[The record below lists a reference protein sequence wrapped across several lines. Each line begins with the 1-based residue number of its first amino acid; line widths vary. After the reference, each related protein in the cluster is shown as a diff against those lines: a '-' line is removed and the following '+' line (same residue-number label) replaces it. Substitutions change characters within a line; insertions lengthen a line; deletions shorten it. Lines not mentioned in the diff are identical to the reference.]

1 MTSHSREWNIR
12 RVLAIEDG
20 PFSKSDRYC
29 LLLGVVTTNNSIQRF
44 VLDRIDVDGTDATR
58 KVTSLARRAGSL
70 DLIILPS
77 ISLGG
82 FNVVNAHKLHQETNL
97 PILVVNPVRPD
108 LGSVKKALRRHFA
121 DWKEKIALFHRM
133 GPPHTLRIS
142 RRETAYFYCVGL
154 PPLKAAGMLRKMVQF
169 GKRPEPLRIAR
180 IVARALGDSP
190 SVEALRSI

>member
-1 MTSHSREWNIR
+1 LTSHSRESDVR

-29 LLLGVVTTNNSIQRF
+29 LLLGVETIKNSIQRF
-44 VLDRIDVDGTDATR
+44 VLDHIHVDGTDATR
-58 KVTSLARRAGSL
+58 KVTSLARRTSSL

-82 FNVVNAHKLHQETNL
+82 FNVVNAHKLHQETKL

-108 LGSVKKALRRHFA
+108 LGSVKKALRRHFT

-133 GPPHTLRIS
+133 GPPHTLLIS

-154 PPLKAAGMLRKMVQF
+154 PPSKAASILRRMIQF

-190 SVEALRSI
+190 SVEALRRI

>member
-1 MTSHSREWNIR
+1 MTSHRREGDVR

-58 KVTSLARRAGSL
+58 KVTSLARRTGSL

-82 FNVVNAHKLHQETNL
+82 FNVVNAHKLHQETKL
-97 PILVVNPVRPD
+97 PILVANPVRPD

-133 GPPHTLRIS
+133 GPPHTLRIG
-142 RRETAYFYCVGL
+142 RRERAYFYCVGL
-154 PPLKAAGMLRKMVQF
+154 PPSKAACIVRRMIQF

-180 IVARALGDSP
+180 IVARALRDSP
-190 SVEALRSI
+190 SVEALRRI

>member
-1 MTSHSREWNIR
+1 LTSHRREGDVR

-58 KVTSLARRAGSL
+58 KVTSLARRTGSL

-82 FNVVNAHKLHQETNL
+82 FNVVNAHKLHQETKL
-97 PILVVNPVRPD
+97 PILVANPVRPD

-133 GPPHTLRIS
+133 GPPHTLRIG
-142 RRETAYFYCVGL
+142 RRERAYFYCVGL
-154 PPLKAAGMLRKMVQF
+154 PPSKAACIVRRMIQF

-180 IVARALGDSP
+180 IVARALRDSP
-190 SVEALRSI
+190 SVEALRRI

>member
-1 MTSHSREWNIR
+1 M
-12 RVLAIEDG
+12 
-20 PFSKSDRYC
+20 
-29 LLLGVVTTNNSIQRF
+29 
-44 VLDRIDVDGTDATR
+44 
-58 KVTSLARRAGSL
+58 

-82 FNVVNAHKLHQETNL
+82 FNVVDAHKLHQEIKL

-121 DWKEKIALFHRM
+121 DWEEKIALFHRM

-142 RRETAYFYCVGL
+142 REETAYFYCVGL
-154 PPLKAAGMLRKMVQF
+154 PRSKAARMLGKMIQF

-180 IVARALGDSP
+180 IVARGLGDPP